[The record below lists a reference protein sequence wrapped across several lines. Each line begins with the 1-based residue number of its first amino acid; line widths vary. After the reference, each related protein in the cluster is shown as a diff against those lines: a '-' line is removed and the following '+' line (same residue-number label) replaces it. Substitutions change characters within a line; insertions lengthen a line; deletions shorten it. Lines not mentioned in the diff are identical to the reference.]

1 MEGHQTQDRQGRG
14 RRRAG
19 LRLPV
24 RAALSVRLYD
34 GHQRLCPLA
43 LKDRELPEKQ
53 GEALAVPVAAP
64 DLRLPLPGGPNLF
77 LEGLA
82 VPGLC
87 PVHRGG
93 AGLCLS
99 FLVFFWYQIP
109 LWLAGALL
117 VPMLLDGGIQ
127 LTTRYE
133 STNPRRLVTG
143 FAFGFGLYVLFGHSI
158 LFAFWQGYHFLQ

>member
-1 MEGHQTQDRQGRG
+1 M
-14 RRRAG
+14 
-19 LRLPV
+19 
-24 RAALSVRLYD
+24 
-34 GHQRLCPLA
+34 
-43 LKDRELPEKQ
+43 PEKQ

-64 DLRLPLPGGPNLF
+64 DLRLPLPGGPILF
-77 LEGLA
+77 YKGWQF
-82 VPGLC
+82 
-87 PVHRGG
+87 PVCARCTGEVL
-93 AGLCLS
+93 GLCLS

-109 LWLAGALL
+109 LWLAYALL

>member
-1 MEGHQTQDRQGRG
+1 MNCLKNRVRPWLYRWLPRICGCHCRADRSFFYKGWQF
-14 RRRAG
+14 
-19 LRLPV
+19 PV
-24 RAALSVRLYD
+24 CAR
-34 GHQRLCPLA
+34 CT
-43 LKDRELPEKQ
+43 
-53 GEALAVPVAAP
+53 GEVL
-64 DLRLPLPGGPNLF
+64 
-77 LEGLA
+77 
-82 VPGLC
+82 
-87 PVHRGG
+87 
-93 AGLCLS
+93 GLCLS